1 MTLFP
6 VVLPLPEA
14 DPSLSGKEKVVRLS
28 RIAREALRLSAER
41 SGVTLGK
48 LVKDEDDVPL
58 PFDGTHWALSHKPKC
73 VAAVVCS
80 EGIGI
85 DVEEIGPKAEP
96 IFDLVGSDEE
106 WEMGGGRTWDTFF
119 RYWTAKEA
127 VLKAVGIGIGGLK
140 KCRVTSLPD
149 DAQVE
154 LIYQGN
160 LYLVEQLRHRNH
172 IISVLRNGHEV
183 QWVIADEFGHELRQ

>member
-6 VVLPLPEA
+6 VVLTLPEA
-14 DPSLSGKEKVVRLS
+14 GPGLSGEERLARLS
-28 RIAREALRLSAER
+28 RMAREALSRSAEI
-41 SGVTLGK
+41 SGVVLGE
-48 LVKDEDDVPL
+48 LAKDEDDVPL
-58 PFDGTHWALSHKPKC
+58 PSAGAHWSLSHKPRC

-80 EGIGI
+80 ERIGI
-85 DVEEIGPKAEP
+85 DVEEIGPRTEA
-96 IFDLVGSDEE
+96 IFGLVASDEE

-149 DAQVE
+149 KRQVV
-154 LIYQGN
+154 LDYRGD
-160 LYLVEQLRHRNH
+160 LFRVEQLRHRNH

-183 QWVIADEFGHELRQ
+183 QWVVDDRLADG